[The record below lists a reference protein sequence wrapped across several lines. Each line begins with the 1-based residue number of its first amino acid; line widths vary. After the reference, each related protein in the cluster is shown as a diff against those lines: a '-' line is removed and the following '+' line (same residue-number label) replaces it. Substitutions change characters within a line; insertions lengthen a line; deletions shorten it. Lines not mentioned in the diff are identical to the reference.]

1 MTESPG
7 FLWTVMCFI
16 LALGPLIFVH
26 EMGHYLAGRWCGV
39 KADAFSI
46 GFGREV
52 FGWTDKRGTRWKIGW
67 MPLGGYVKF
76 AGDMNPAGAED
87 PAWKKLPEAERSQV
101 FHAKALWQRA
111 LIVFAGPFTN
121 FVAAALIFAGF
132 ALLYPMGS
140 SPPVIAEVTAGSP
153 AAKVGLMVG
162 DRITEIN
169 GRDIDSFTDVY
180 PIIMD
185 RPGMKIS
192 MSVLRAGK
200 PLVFDFVSEDL
211 EKTDK
216 FGGKYR
222 IGRVGIGP
230 APPVF
235 KKMPLSEVPGYAVG
249 QTIEGLDRTVT
260 GLVQL
265 VTGHRGLK
273 ELGGPVKIAKVS
285 GQVATMGIAEFI
297 YMMAMISINLGFI
310 NLLPVPMLDGGHLS
324 FYAVEAIRRRPANPQ
339 VMELAFRSG
348 MFALLALMVFVTV
361 NDLVS

>member
-7 FLWTVMCFI
+7 FLWTVMSFI

-26 EMGHYLAGRWCGV
+26 ELGHYLAGRWCGV
-39 KADAFSI
+39 KADTFSI

-52 FGWTDKRGTRWKIGW
+52 LGWTDKRGTRWKVGW

-87 PAWKKLPEAERSQV
+87 PKWHDLPAEERRHV

-121 FVAAALIFAGF
+121 FLAATLIFAGF
-132 ALLYPMGS
+132 ALIYPRS
-140 SPPVIAEVTAGSP
+140 TTPPVVAEIEAGSP
-153 AAKVGLMVG
+153 AAKAGLLVG

-169 GRDIDSFTDVY
+169 NRHIDNFVDIY
-180 PIIMD
+180 PIIGD
-185 RPGMKIS
+185 RPGMRLSID
-192 MSVLRAGK
+192 VLRAGK
-200 PLVFDFVSEDL
+200 PMTFDLVSADQH
-211 EKTDK
+211 KKDK
-216 FGGKYR
+216 FGGEYR
-222 IGRVGIGP
+222 VGHVGIGP
-230 APPVF
+230 PPPVF
-235 KKMPLSEVPGYAVG
+235 AKVPLYQVPGLAIG
-249 QTIEGLDRTVT
+249 ETIDGLDRTVN

-265 VTGHRGLK
+265 LTGHRELK

-285 GQVATMGIAEFI
+285 GQVATMGVAEF
-297 YMMAMISINLGFI
+297 MFLVAMISINLGFI

-324 FYAVEAIRRRPANPQ
+324 FYAVEAIRRRPANPR

-348 MFALLALMVFVTV
+348 LVALLALMLFVTV

>member
-26 EMGHYLAGRWCGV
+26 ELGHYLAGRWCGV
-39 KADAFSI
+39 KAEAFSI

-52 FGWTDKRGTRWKIGW
+52 FGWTDKRGTRWKVGW
-67 MPLGGYVKF
+67 MPLGGYVRF

-87 PAWKKLPEAERSQV
+87 PSWKALPEAERNQV
-101 FHAKALWQRA
+101 FHSKALWQRA

-132 ALLYPMGS
+132 ALIYPHS
-140 SPPVIAEVTAGSP
+140 STPPVIAQVEAGSP
-153 AAKVGLMVG
+153 AEKAGLMVG

-169 GRDIDSFTDVY
+169 GRNVDTFNDVY
-180 PIIMD
+180 PIVMD
-185 RPGMKIS
+185 RPGMKLS
-192 MSVLRAGK
+192 FSVLRAGK
-200 PLVFDFVSEDL
+200 PLIIDLVTEDL
-211 EKTDK
+211 QKKDK
-216 FGGKYR
+216 FGGEYR
-222 IGRVGIGP
+222 IGKVGIGP
-230 APPVF
+230 VPPVF
-235 KKMPLSEVPGYAVG
+235 EKIPLSQVPGHAIS
-249 QTIEGLDRTVT
+249 QTIEGLDRTVN
-260 GLVQL
+260 GLIQL

-285 GQVATMGIAEFI
+285 GQVATMGVPDFI
-297 YMMAMISINLGFI
+297 YLMAMISINLGFI

-324 FYAVEAIRRRPANPQ
+324 FYAVEAIRRRPANPK

-348 MFALLALMVFVTV
+348 LVALLALMVFVTV

>member
-1 MTESPG
+1 MTETPG

-26 EMGHYLAGRWCGV
+26 ELGHYLAGRWCGV
-39 KADAFSI
+39 KAEVFSI

-67 MPLGGYVKF
+67 MPLGGYVRF

-87 PAWKKLPEAERSQV
+87 PSWKTLPEAERRQV
-101 FHAKALWQRA
+101 FHSKALWQRA

-121 FVAAALIFAGF
+121 FLAAALIFAGF
-132 ALLYPMGS
+132 ALLYPQS
-140 SPPVIAEVTAGSP
+140 STPPVIAEIVADSP
-153 AAKVGLMVG
+153 AAKAGLLVG
-162 DRITEIN
+162 DTITEIN
-169 GRDIDSFTDVY
+169 GRTIDSFADVY

-185 RPGMKIS
+185 RPGMKLS
-192 MSVLRAGK
+192 FSVLRAGK
-200 PLVFDFVSEDL
+200 PLAFDLVSADL

-222 IGRVGIGP
+222 IGQVGIAP

-235 KKMPLSEVPGYAVG
+235 EKLPLGAIPGYAVS
-249 QTIEGLDRTVT
+249 QTVEGLDRTVN

-285 GQVATMGIAEFI
+285 GQVATMGVAEFI

-324 FYAVEAIRRRPANPQ
+324 FYAVEAIRRRPANPK